1 MVELVKTN
9 EIAVIWQDKPVLVKL
24 ADNETGYLNILKQND
39 AKRSKPYYAKFSD
52 PGDDKQKML
61 NGSSSTTA
69 EEAACKLAFFLAGH
83 AGELPPK
90 KSTLPRRSSEVS
102 LPMICLQCSHSL
114 SHLCVRVWC
123 CAGSEG

>member
-1 MVELVKTN
+1 MAELVNTK

-52 PGDDKQKML
+52 LGDGCKQKML
-61 NGSSSTTA
+61 NGSSSATA

-90 KSTLPRRSSEVS
+90 KSTLPRRSSEVC
-102 LPMICLQCSHSL
+102 PPVI
-114 SHLCVRVWC
+114 
-123 CAGSEG
+123 